1 MPYIRLQ
8 LTLWV
13 LLSLFS
19 CQRSP
24 HYPATMLRAEQLMDT
39 APDSAQTLLLGLKNC
54 ISEQSK
60 AVQMYYW
67 LLAVKASD
75 KCYVPHT
82 SDSLMKAVVHYYE
95 NHGTPAQRMEAYY
108 YLGSVYRDMQDAPR
122 ALIFFNRL

>member
-1 MPYIRLQ
+1 
-8 LTLWV
+8 
-13 LLSLFS
+13 
-19 CQRSP
+19 
-24 HYPATMLRAEQLMDT
+24 
-39 APDSAQTLLLGLKNC
+39 
-54 ISEQSK
+54 
-60 AVQMYYW
+60 MYYW

-122 ALIFFNRL
+122 ALNFFNRL